1 MNFVHLIVIL
11 FFLFFGNSTMA
22 ITSNDYIVVSQPD
35 LENSLAC
42 ERVEETRSICLASIL
57 WHPSPEAYV
66 IKFKVNRTTD
76 SKDIEIITTESAR
89 LMSVYLNP
97 LTANFYETKPAL
109 VDMLDVTELH
119 AENIIVEIEFDNNGS
134 YYSAYFY
141 PKLTNGNLSLIHDF
155 FEGRVDIYKHLLD
168 VCKKMSRAQKDHVFQ
183 EYCVFTNVP

>member
-1 MNFVHLIVIL
+1 MNFVHLVVIL
-11 FFLFFGNSTMA
+11 FFLCFGSSTMA

-35 LENSLAC
+35 LENSLSC
-42 ERVEETRSICLASIL
+42 EKVEGRSSICLASIL

-66 IKFKVNRTTD
+66 IKFKVNRTSD
-76 SKDIEIITTESAR
+76 SKDIEWITIESAR

-97 LTANFYETKPAL
+97 LTAKFYETKPAL
-109 VDMLDVTELH
+109 IDMLDVTEFH

-141 PKLTNGNLSLIHDF
+141 PKLTNESLSLIHDF
-155 FEGRVDIYKHLLD
+155 FEGKVDTYKHLFD
-168 VCKKMSRAQKDHVFQ
+168 VCEKMNRAQEDHVFQ